1 MMKIVFMGTPDFA
14 DESLKALVDSGYEVS
29 AVFTKPDMPV
39 GRKHILTPP
48 IVKVTA
54 EKLGIPVYQPTT
66 LKNSEALSVLK
77 EINPDLIV
85 VVAYGKILPKEILEL
100 PKYGCINVHASLLPK
115 YRGASPIQWS
125 IVCGEKVT
133 GVSTMYLNEGMDT
146 GDILL
151 KEETKIGETET
162 AEQLWDRLSTLGA
175 ELLIKTVKGIE
186 ENTITPVKQD
196 ESQASYAPIIK
207 KSDGLIDWNDTAY
220 NINCKIRGL
229 HSWPVAYTKLDGKN
243 FKIFSAEIVEKSGKV
258 GEVIDGEKEI
268 IVACKE
274 KALKITEI
282 QAEGSKRMSAEDFLR
297 GKKLSGKFFDSI

>member
-1 MMKIVFMGTPDFA
+1 MKIVFMGTPDFA
-14 DESLKALVDSGYEVS
+14 DESLKALVGAGYEVS

-54 EKLGIPVYQPTT
+54 EELGIPVFQPTT
-66 LKNSEALSVLK
+66 LKNGEAFNILK

-85 VVAYGKILPKEILEL
+85 VVAYGKILPKEILDL

-133 GVSTMYLNEGMDT
+133 GVTTMYLNEGMDT
-146 GDILL
+146 GDILM
-151 KEETKIGETET
+151 KEETEIGETEN
-162 AEQLWDRLSTLGA
+162 AEQLWDRLSALGA
-175 ELLIKTVKGIE
+175 GLLIKTVKGIE
-186 ENTITPVKQD
+186 ENTLTPVKQD
-196 ESQASYAPIIK
+196 EARATYAPIIK

-229 HSWPVAYTKLDGKN
+229 HSWPVAFTKLDGKT
-243 FKIFSAEIVEKSGKV
+243 FKIFSAEIVEKSGKA
-258 GEVIDGEKEI
+258 GEVIDGESEI
-268 IVACKE
+268 IVACGE
-274 KALKITEI
+274 NALKIKEI
-282 QAEGSKRMSAEDFLR
+282 QAEGSKRLSSEDFLR
-297 GKKLSGKFFDSI
+297 GKKLIGKAFTSM

>member
-1 MMKIVFMGTPDFA
+1 MKIVFMGTPDFA
-14 DESLKALVDSGYEVS
+14 DESLKALVGAGYEVS

-54 EKLGIPVYQPTT
+54 EELGIPVFQPTT
-66 LKNSEALSVLK
+66 LKNGEAFNILK

-85 VVAYGKILPKEILEL
+85 VVAYGKILPKEILDL

-133 GVSTMYLNEGMDT
+133 GVTTMYLNEGMDT
-146 GDILL
+146 GDILM
-151 KEETKIGETET
+151 KEETEIGETEN
-162 AEQLWDRLSTLGA
+162 AEQLWDRLSALGA
-175 ELLIKTVKGIE
+175 GLLIKTVKGIE
-186 ENTITPVKQD
+186 ENTLTPVKQD
-196 ESQASYAPIIK
+196 EARATYAPIIK

-229 HSWPVAYTKLDGKN
+229 HSWPVAFTKLDGKT
-243 FKIFSAEIVEKSGKV
+243 FKIFSAEIVEKSGKA
-258 GEVIDGEKEI
+258 GEVIDGESEI
-268 IVACKE
+268 IVACGE
-274 KALKITEI
+274 NALKIKEI
-282 QAEGSKRMSAEDFLR
+282 QAEGSKRMSSEDFLR
-297 GKKLSGKFFDSI
+297 GKKLIGKAFTSM